1 METAELA
8 DTDIEQPLEGTAEIF
23 TGIDEVM
30 ASGNGDA
37 PTKLPIEEEEDE
49 TPAKE
54 EPKKDDLPNKDE
66 TPKDEPKKEEQ
77 AKKEDYPAEI
87 KSTKAREHFDIV
99 KKEREE
105 ARRRA
110 DTAETRLKTVEAQ
123 LKEMEGR
130 SGVHSPEVATLE
142 KQIADLKSKNEEYG
156 KIIALKA
163 VEETDDFR
171 TNVKIPRDEA
181 NRDIDEVMDAY
192 GLSASA
198 VDAIFNE
205 PNKFKRLEAL
215 EKIFNANEER
225 PVPQSVRSEFI
236 TSVNRLLAAN
246 VKEKEIRDNAKGNQD
261 LADTRTK
268 EQEAKKAIERKRQW
282 ETGTKRV
289 EDIIKSKLPELVE
302 NEEEWNK
309 VMKGHNAV
317 PDFDK
322 LPADAKAFAS
332 IASNAVMPLM
342 RMLRNTREELKAAQ
356 KALEGKAKATPGAG
370 GGRGSSSVSREDE
383 DEDANSMLN
392 EIDNVLAAQGAR

>member
-1 METAELA
+1 METADLA
-8 DTDIEQPLEGTAEIF
+8 DIDIEQPLEGTSEIF

-30 ASGNGDA
+30 ASGNGDT
-37 PTKLPIEEEEDE
+37 PTKLPIEEDDE

-54 EPKKDDLPNKDE
+54 DPKKDDLPKKE
-66 TPKDEPKKEEQ
+66 EPAKDEPKKEEQ

-110 DTAETRLKTVEAQ
+110 DSAETRLKTVEAQ

-130 SGVHSPEVATLE
+130 SGVHSPEVSALE
-142 KQIADLKSKNEEYG
+142 KQISELKAQNEEYG

-181 NRDIDEVMDAY
+181 NRDIDEVIDAY
-192 GLSASA
+192 GLSGAA
-198 VDAIFNE
+198 VDAVFNE

-225 PVPQSVRSEFI
+225 PVPQTVRSEFI
-236 TSVNRLLAAN
+236 TSVNRLLATN

-261 LADTRTK
+261 LAESRSKEEQAKKDLQRKREWDTSTK
-268 EQEAKKAIERKRQW
+268 E
-282 ETGTKRV
+282 V

-302 NEEEWNK
+302 NEEEWK
-309 VMKGHNAV
+309 KIMGGHTAV
-317 PDFDK
+317 KDFDK
-322 LPADAKAFAS
+322 LPAKAKAFAS
-332 IASNAVMPLM
+332 VASNAVMPLM

-370 GGRGSSSVSREDE
+370 GGRGSSSVTAEEEDE
-383 DEDANSMLN
+383 NPNSMMDA
-392 EIDNVLAAQGAR
+392 IDGVLAGAGR